1 MKRDGNQIYFGD
13 LVVGSRYVS
22 GVRQVSEADLLA
34 FADLSGDHHPIHVD
48 ADFAARSRFG
58 QRILH
63 GPFGVAVAIGL
74 FSEFDELRDASIAL
88 VDIRDW
94 KFHAP
99 VFVGDELHLEMVIAS
114 KQLSRSGRQ
123 GHVDRQMKLINQSG
137 DVVQSGFMG
146 LLFAV
151 HADHPSE
158 SSAW

>member
-1 MKRDGNQIYFGD
+1 VKRDGNPIYFAD

-22 GVRQVSEADLLA
+22 GVRKISEADLLT

-48 ADFAARSRFG
+48 ADFAARSPFG

-63 GPFGVAVAIGL
+63 GPFGVALAVGL
-74 FSEFDELRDASIAL
+74 FGEFDELRAASIAL
-88 VDIRDW
+88 TDIREW

-114 KQLSRSGRQ
+114 KQLSRSARQ
-123 GHVDRQMKLINQSG
+123 GHVERQMKLINQSG
-137 DVVQSGFMG
+137 VVVQSGSMG

-151 HADHPSE
+151 RADHPTD
-158 SSAW
+158 SSA

>member
-1 MKRDGNQIYFGD
+1 MKRDGSQVYFED
-13 LVVGSRYVS
+13 LVVGSCYVS
-22 GVRQVSEADLLA
+22 GVRKVSEADLLM

-74 FSEFDELRDASIAL
+74 FGEFDELREASIAL
-88 VDIRDW
+88 TDIREW
-94 KFHAP
+94 RFHAP
-99 VFVGDELHLEMVIAS
+99 VFVGDDLHLEMLIAR

-123 GHVDRQMKLINQSG
+123 GHVERQMKLINQSG
-137 DVVQSGFMG
+137 DVVQSGSMG

-151 HADHPSE
+151 RADHPTD
-158 SSAW
+158 SSA